1 MPAGFKNNTQQLVL
15 DYFPATDTSLLFN
28 SAEQADAF
36 YRKAFIDRF
45 DDANPDASYFANV
58 EEFMQT
64 APFAGFV
71 NKYVPQP
78 AAPRGGDYLGRD
90 RSHTVT
96 STPINTP
103 ANTPISISTPFPAQ
117 PSVLQQSSKE
127 SNKQK
132 ARSIMSSDASQSTHV
147 AAATKLGNAR
157 PVSKSSQRDA
167 SANLPQ
173 TYDTSVSSSLVAGML
188 GAAALLLLCVKRT
201 IRCEA

>member
-1 MPAGFKNNTQQLVL
+1 
-15 DYFPATDTSLLFN
+15 
-28 SAEQADAF
+28 
-36 YRKAFIDRF
+36 
-45 DDANPDASYFANV
+45 
-58 EEFMQT
+58 MQT

-96 STPINTP
+96 STPISTPINTP
-103 ANTPISISTPFPAQ
+103 INTPISISTPLPAQ

-132 ARSIMSSDASQSTHV
+132 ARSIMSSDASQSMHV

-157 PVSKSSQRDA
+157 PVSKSSQRGA